1 MSESSQPYRIDG
13 PVDIEEDK
21 LLFWPNNPRL
31 KISDFKELKLTFD
44 QLVDPNNQN
53 IIFNKLREN
62 EHGVDT
68 LMNSMMVAGFMREK
82 APIVIGIKGGRYMVL
97 EGNRRLTSVRTL
109 LHHSNKSLPKNVEQT
124 LRKIP
129 CWIFVHTSKNIP
141 LKTAISRLIAEH
153 HLKGQKEHTKIQ
165 QAHLVY
171 DAYMGFLDE
180 KHGLKKFV
188 VLPEMITLA
197 AEFFIMS
204 KQEVERELAVYRIY
218 QQLTESGYE
227 VDHKLRERFT
237 WIFDNPRHFK
247 RNFGY
252 CEKQFNLTS
261 VGLEGYYDIFIKED
275 CAIHNPQ
282 KFKKFVIIMQ
292 HVFKT
297 NDSSP
302 IEHIRE
308 NPEDLE
314 LVFDEIEEQK
324 SDQKFLEELGRIERK
339 LSGLKLNDYNET
351 SEEVFK
357 IRRIVKLVDQKL
369 KKLAEIEARPQLTDH
384 LPEQD
389 AKRAAAEQAELAPDH
404 NSKASKE
411 NPAAKKNPPKAKA
424 PDKKATVM
432 ELTLGIRLGDVI
444 DDENTFEYRGE
455 QYCYAD
461 YVISNRMNYNMF
473 NFEIS
478 CDQTAYIFQKYECWT
493 KQSWASVQAVRGHKF
508 QYTYS
513 SSLTK
518 IRIASEFVPG
528 FKPITVSIYAGK

>member
-1 MSESSQPYRIDG
+1 MSESSQPYRMDG

-31 KISDFKELKLTFD
+31 KISDFKELKLSPA
-44 QLVDPNNQN
+44 QLVDPKNQRV
-53 IIFNKLREN
+53 IFNKLREN

-68 LMNSMMVAGFMREK
+68 LINSMMVSGFMREK

-109 LHHSNKSLPKNVEQT
+109 LHHSNKSLSKTVEQT

-180 KHGLKKFV
+180 KYGLKKFV
-188 VLPEMITLA
+188 VSPELITLA
-197 AEFFIMS
+197 AKFFIMTE
-204 KQEVERELAVYRIY
+204 QEVERELAVYRIY

-252 CEKQFNLTS
+252 CEKQFNLTNA
-261 VGLEGYYDIFIKED
+261 GLERYYDIFIKED

-302 IEHIRE
+302 IAHIRE

-324 SDQKFLEELGRIERK
+324 SDQKFLEELGKIERK

-351 SEEVFK
+351 PEEVFK
-357 IRRIVKLVDQKL
+357 IRKIVKLVDQKL
-369 KKLAEIEARPQLTDH
+369 KKLAEIETTEPTTPFPSPDPNPDLNTERD
-384 LPEQD
+384 EQSAD
-389 AKRAAAEQAELAPDH
+389 TKKPYKEASTSVLSLGVWHKCLIGKANIFKFKGVLYSYQDYMINDMTKGKELRYEVKSHFDSYLFLWKHRGDKGWYRADWGR
-404 NSKASKE
+404 E
-411 NPAAKKNPPKAKA
+411 NMSTN
-424 PDKKATVM
+424 
-432 ELTLGIRLGDVI
+432 
-444 DDENTFEYRGE
+444 
-455 QYCYAD
+455 
-461 YVISNRMNYNMF
+461 ISS
-473 NFEIS
+473 ITTS
-478 CDQTAYIFQKYECWT
+478 IT
-493 KQSWASVQAVRGHKF
+493 AVRIAFKF
-508 QYTYS
+508 DPLS
-513 SSLTK
+513 GGK
-518 IRIASEFVPG
+518 KEMGDIRCSEV
-528 FKPITVSIYAGK
+528 